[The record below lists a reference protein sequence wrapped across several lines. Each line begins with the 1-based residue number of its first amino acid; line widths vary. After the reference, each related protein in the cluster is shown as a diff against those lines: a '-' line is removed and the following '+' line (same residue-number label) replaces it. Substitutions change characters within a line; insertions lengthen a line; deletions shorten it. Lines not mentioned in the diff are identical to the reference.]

1 VTLKGDKMESKIIVK
16 PVKTWSDGRTCK
28 SFKIEWLGGGSV
40 IVRALDPISDTFTLH
55 HCLTR
60 RQIMRLVK
68 LASESLRLA
77 RIMGAE

>member
-1 VTLKGDKMESKIIVK
+1 MTLKGDKMESKIIVK

-55 HCLTR
+55 HYLTR